1 MFNVYIYLVLKLKV
15 KELAP
20 KMRADV
26 TVKVINIGESRS
38 VIGKDGSLHKVTD
51 VLVGDESG
59 TIIMSLWDE
68 KVNKVSEGKV
78 INIKNGFV
86 SLHRGSMRLTLGREG
101 EIRESNVEIG
111 EVNNKVNLSDKVFEE
126 RRRFKRF

>member
-1 MFNVYIYLVLKLKV
+1 
-15 KELAP
+15 
-20 KMRADV
+20 
-26 TVKVINIGESRS
+26 
-38 VIGKDGSLHKVTD
+38 
-51 VLVGDESG
+51 
-59 TIIMSLWDE
+59 MSLWDE

-111 EVNNKVNLSDKVFEE
+111 EVNNKVNLSDKVLRKEE
-126 RRRFKRF
+126 GSRGSNQFIFMSSLESTLFTSLPFQLFYYSLLNITRPSTNRLYSLGHESTLALTD

>member
-1 MFNVYIYLVLKLKV
+1 VYIYLVLKLKV

-38 VIGKDGSLHKVTD
+38 VIGKDGSPHKVTD